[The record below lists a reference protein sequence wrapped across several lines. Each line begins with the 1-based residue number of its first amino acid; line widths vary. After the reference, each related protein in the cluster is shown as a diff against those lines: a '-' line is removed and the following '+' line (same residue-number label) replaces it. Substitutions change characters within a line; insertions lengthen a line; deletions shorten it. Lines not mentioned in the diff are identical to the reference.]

1 VPQLLRTRQPALVA
15 RLVIIMAVLL
25 VSLGGCAS
33 PGAPTVS
40 SPTTERSSIE
50 PTQPPA
56 TPTIPDG
63 AACATGRLTIGD
75 LPKLDS
81 EWQKGLAAE
90 TKIAQA
96 WRDDVK
102 LTSFRVGCAL
112 LETGFRWQTT
122 FYSPSAQ
129 AFFSTDTGVVEPAE
143 YDPSDIPELSM
154 DNLSFGLLRRSLSKA
169 GYGDTTELSPATGV
183 DVRMNTGAMPF
194 GPPDA
199 PKGIPL
205 FHVAVIYRGEIRDL
219 FVSANDGTVYRY
231 SF

>member
-1 VPQLLRTRQPALVA
+1 MPHMLRARPSSFVA
-15 RLVIIMAVLL
+15 RLIGITVVLL
-25 VSLGGCAS
+25 VSLAGCTS
-33 PGAPTVS
+33 PGSPTVS
-40 SPTTERSSIE
+40 SPTTTRSSVE
-50 PTQPPA
+50 ATQPPA
-56 TPTIPDG
+56 TPTIPEG

-81 EWQKGLAAE
+81 EWQQGLAAE

-112 LETGFRWQTT
+112 LEAGFRWQTT

-169 GYGDTTELSPATGV
+169 GYGDTLELSPATGV
-183 DVRMNTGAMPF
+183 DVRMNTDAMPF

-199 PKGIPL
+199 PKGTPL

-219 FVSANDGTVYRY
+219 FVNAIDGTVYRY